1 MLHQQFPIQI
11 NSQALGLEKTGDFQP
26 SLECY
31 VPYNARHPQSKRPA
45 VLIVPGGGYEH
56 VSLREAEPIALG
68 FLEQG
73 FNCFVLWYSVTNA
86 DGIAH
91 FPTSLLELSKAVAMI
106 REHAAEWMTDPDRLF
121 VCGFSAGGHLAASL
135 GTLWNRDFIRNAL
148 GFHHEEHKPN
158 GLILSY
164 PVILAPVDG
173 KPAHS
178 GSYRHLLGEKA
189 NDPDMLQLLSLEQQ
203 VSDDTPPAFI
213 WHTATDDVVPVRNSL
228 DFAAAMANAGR
239 PFELHVF
246 PKGPHGLAR
255 ADWSTATDTAN
266 GTEYIYPEIQQWI
279 RLAARWI
286 KEL

>member
-1 MLHQQFPIQI
+1 MYYEKLPIQLDYA
-11 NSQALGLEKTGDFQP
+11 ALGVEKTGNFQP
-26 SLECY
+26 TLECY
-31 VPYNARHPQSKRPA
+31 VPYNARHPQLPRPA

-73 FNCFVLWYSVTNA
+73 FNCFVLWYSVSNA
-86 DGIAH
+86 EGTAR
-91 FPTSLLELSKAVAMI
+91 FPASLLELSKAVAMI
-106 REHAAEWMTDPDRLF
+106 RSHSEEWLTDPERIF

-135 GTLWNRDFIRNAL
+135 GTLWNRDFVKDAL
-148 GFHHEEHKPN
+148 GYQQGEHRPN

-173 KPAHS
+173 KPAHK
-178 GSYRHLLGEKA
+178 GSFRYLLGEKA
-189 NDPDMLQLLSLEQQ
+189 EDSTMLNLLSLERQ
-203 VSDDTPPAFI
+203 VSDDTPPTFL

-228 DFAAAMANAGR
+228 DFAAAMANKGR

-246 PKGPHGLAR
+246 PNGPHGVGR
-255 ADWSTATDTAN
+255 ADWSTGTDTAH
-266 GTEYIYPEIQQWI
+266 GTEYVYPEIQPWI
-279 RLAARWI
+279 RLAARWA

>member
-1 MLHQQFPIQI
+1 MLHDKFPITLDYT
-11 NSQALGLEKTGDFQP
+11 ALGLEKTGDFQP

-31 VPYNARHPQSKRPA
+31 VPYNARHPQLPRPA

-56 VSLREAEPIALG
+56 VSQREAEPIALG

-73 FNCFVLWYSVTNA
+73 FNCFVLWYSVSNQG
-86 DGIAH
+86 GIAR
-91 FPTSLLELSKAVAMI
+91 FPASLLELSKAVAMI
-106 REHAAEWMTDPDRLF
+106 RAHSEEWLTDPERIF

-135 GTLWNRDFIRNAL
+135 GTLWNRDFVRDSL
-148 GFHHEEHKPN
+148 GYQQGEHRPN

-173 KPAHS
+173 KPAHAAS
-178 GSYRHLLGEKA
+178 FRNLLGEKFGDSQA
-189 NDPDMLQLLSLEQQ
+189 MELVSLEQQ
-203 VSDDTPPAFI
+203 ISDDTPPTFL

-228 DFAAAMANAGR
+228 DFAAAMANKGR

-255 ADWSTATDTAN
+255 ADWSTGTDTAT
-266 GTEYIYPEIQQWI
+266 GTEYVYPEIQPWI
-279 RLAARWI
+279 RLAARWAR
-286 KEL
+286 EL